1 MLITE
6 IRPLLSQ
13 TFDIVYHEFDA
24 LCRGNLPASRLLAY
38 LFGLTEV
45 LENNPKY
52 AVREGWIYKS
62 GRNLWEDLGGL
73 QARGRARDYELA
85 FDEADAVGQGLCA
98 QREGCAGF

>member
-6 IRPLLSQ
+6 IRTHLSE

-62 GRNLWEDLGGL
+62 GRNLWEDLGLTRRGYERRGIIWWTWAWWPTSARACTGL
-73 QARGRARDYELA
+73 
-85 FDEADAVGQGLCA
+85 
-98 QREGCAGF
+98 